1 MILAS
6 LLLLMSFYFDLLED
20 YDLVSMVLGFL
31 VCIILQFT
39 LLSYFL
45 AEDMEAL
52 QMDEFGVS
60 TVLPMQ
66 SRIRL
71 KLCSGS

>member
-1 MILAS
+1 
-6 LLLLMSFYFDLLED
+6 
-20 YDLVSMVLGFL
+20 MVLGFL
-31 VCIILQFT
+31 VCVILQFT

-66 SRIRL
+66 SRIR
-71 KLCSGS
+71 